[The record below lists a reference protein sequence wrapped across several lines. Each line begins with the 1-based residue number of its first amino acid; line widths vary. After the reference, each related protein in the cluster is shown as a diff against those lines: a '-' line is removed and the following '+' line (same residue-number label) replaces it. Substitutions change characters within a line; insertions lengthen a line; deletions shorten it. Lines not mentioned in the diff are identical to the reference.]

1 MSQQLIFTEQPIVEL
16 QNIIGRLLPSA
27 VLILTDENTFHY
39 GEAISKKLEG
49 IIFSIEPGEKQKN
62 LQTIDRLWQQ
72 WLDLGIDRHALLI
85 NVGGGVVTDLG
96 GFAASCYKRGIR
108 YINVPTSLLGQ
119 VDAAFGSKT
128 GCNLGGV
135 KNSIGTFWPAEAVL
149 FSTAYLNSLPIR
161 ELESGKAEIL
171 KHGLIAD
178 SLLWYDA
185 SALRPGECPTAD
197 LIQRAVQVKLEIT
210 TRDPFEKGERQLL
223 NFGHS
228 FGHAI
233 ESASHQSEFPLLHG
247 EAIILGLCAEIEL
260 SATAGMLNAE
270 LAVVLQSKL
279 KSLFKGIP
287 VSIAFEELLPF
298 MVNDKKNFHG
308 HRMVLLKEVGEAEW
322 NKLVEVE
329 TLQQVWNKFLEWW
342 NS

>member
-1 MSQQLIFTEQPIVEL
+1 MSQQLIFTEHPIDEL
-16 QNIIGRLLPSA
+16 HNLLGRLKPSA
-27 VLILTDENTFHY
+27 VLVLTDENTFHY
-39 GEAISKKLEG
+39 GELISRKLDG
-49 IIFSIEPGEKQKN
+49 IIFCVESGEKQKN
-62 LQTIDRLWQQ
+62 LQSIERLWQQ

-85 NVGGGVVTDLG
+85 NVGGGVITDLG

-108 YINVPTSLLGQ
+108 YVNVPTSLLGQ
-119 VDAAFGSKT
+119 VDASFGGKT

-149 FSTAYLNSLPIR
+149 FSAFYLKSLPVR

-178 SLLWYDA
+178 PCLWHDA
-185 SALRPGECPTAD
+185 SALRPGQCPNAD

-233 ESASHQSEFPLLHG
+233 EAASHQSTFPLLHG
-247 EAIILGLCAEIEL
+247 EAIILGLGAEIEL
-260 SATAGMLNAE
+260 SVSGGWLNAE
-270 LAVVLQSKL
+270 TAILLQSKL
-279 KSLFKGIP
+279 KSLFQGIRA
-287 VSIAFEELLPF
+287 SASFEELLPF
-298 MVNDKKNFHG
+298 MRNDKKNFHG
-308 HRMVLLKEVGEAEW
+308 YRMVVLKQVGEAEW
-322 NKLVEVE
+322 NKLVEEE
-329 TLQQVWNKFLEWW
+329 TLRQVWYKFSAWW